1 MNATRTLLAERIAP
15 RVTSSVQKLPEQE
28 YARQKAQNA
37 YKWLSKDAKKVV
49 DSGEKIQPAGFF
61 KITLIRSPIGLHPK
75 TRRAVKALGFR
86 KLQQT
91 IFRPQTPDVAG
102 TILKLKEL
110 LKVHNVKQPH
120 ETRVKAARGFVVER
134 SHGFNY

>member
-1 MNATRTLLAERIAP
+1 MNATRSLFVRRVVPRISEP
-15 RVTSSVQKLPEQE
+15 TQKLPDQE

-37 YKWLSKDAKKVV
+37 YKWLSKDAKKTV
-49 DSGEKIQPAGFF
+49 DEGNKLQPTGFF
-61 KITLIRSPIGLHPK
+61 KITLIRSCIGLHPK

-86 KLQQT
+86 RLQQT
-91 IFRPQTPDVAG
+91 VFRPQTSDVAG
-102 TILKLKEL
+102 TILKLKEI

-134 SHGFNY
+134 PHGFTY